1 MVEQNVL
8 KWIQSCDTLEPDNLS
23 LLRHLTLYQGGL
35 VPPSKGFSLYHDPP
49 WYIKMKVFYVSHTAQ
64 LVEYV

>member
-23 LLRHLTLYQGGL
+23 LLRHLTLYQDGL
-35 VPPSKGFSLYHDPP
+35 VPPNKDFPLYHDPP
-49 WYIKMKVFYVSHTAQ
+49 LHIEMQLFYVSRIVQ
-64 LVEYV
+64 LVEYI